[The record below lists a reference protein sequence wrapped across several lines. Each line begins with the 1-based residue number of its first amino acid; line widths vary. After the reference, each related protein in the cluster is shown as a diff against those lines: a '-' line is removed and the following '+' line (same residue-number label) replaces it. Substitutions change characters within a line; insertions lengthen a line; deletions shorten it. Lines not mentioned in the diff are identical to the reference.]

1 MLLIKGIIWLISKG
15 MSDIHLKVTIEKS
28 WFSQNFNF
36 VNLKNYP
43 QVSFWGAPAHVDI
56 IEF

>member
-1 MLLIKGIIWLISKG
+1 MPLIKGIIRLISKG

-36 VNLKNYP
+36 VKLKNLSP
-43 QVSFWGAPAHVDI
+43 GQFLGAPPHTDI